1 MHSVFSDGTWTPEE
15 LVAEGYR
22 LKLGAMALTDHDTV
36 DGFAPMVRAS
46 REQGDMRILSGLEL
60 DSDFSPG
67 AMHFLGYGVDPES
80 DILMEHLDW
89 LRGGT
94 EARNMDIMSKLQGLG
109 MKISWEDVL
118 GSVEISE
125 VRRIHFASA
134 IKRAGYVKN
143 KHEAFSQYLS
153 EGRPA
158 YSPKRKLTPL
168 ACIDLIIESGG
179 VPVIAHPFTVKL
191 KKKEMPHMV
200 WELADYGLGGLEV
213 YYTQSQPGLEHQFL
227 KIIKSTG
234 LIATGGS
241 DFHGAVTPDVV
252 VGKGSGNLKVPN
264 ELLDPLLD
272 RIGDNPKSF
281 LK

>member
-15 LVAEGYR
+15 LVAEGCR

-67 AMHFLGYGVDPES
+67 ALHFLGYGVDPES

-134 IKRAGYVKN
+134 IKRAG
-143 KHEAFSQYLS
+143 
-153 EGRPA
+153 
-158 YSPKRKLTPL
+158 
-168 ACIDLIIESGG
+168 
-179 VPVIAHPFTVKL
+179 
-191 KKKEMPHMV
+191 
-200 WELADYGLGGLEV
+200 
-213 YYTQSQPGLEHQFL
+213 
-227 KIIKSTG
+227 
-234 LIATGGS
+234 
-241 DFHGAVTPDVV
+241 
-252 VGKGSGNLKVPN
+252 
-264 ELLDPLLD
+264 
-272 RIGDNPKSF
+272 
-281 LK
+281 